1 MEKITVAV
9 CDDAPFISNHISKF
23 IKSNFEECIVVG
35 VFSDGSEALEYMK
48 SKPVDLII
56 TDIRMSKVS
65 GLDLAKYVFENML
78 PTRVIIITAFQ
89 EFEYARKAINYNVS
103 DFLCKPINPNELKQS
118 VQSNI
123 KTIKK
128 LKEKAIEKCYQTVE
142 NYIRNS
148 VYLKNLFFDSKFD
161 KKSSRESSEF
171 HSLATKENSA
181 LLFFFYSNTTNNVTE
196 SNLNDIAAFSSDN
209 LDAYPL
215 YAQPHESAVIL
226 FYNSESDIEKYI
238 DTIIKGFSLLY
249 NTESDY
255 IRVNQGSFRNIFDVI
270 CQYDI
275 PACFDILIDKKS
287 EQWTRKLKEIEKN
300 GSFESYRLFLVIMV
314 LLFDFRARGIDTPFY
329 IPALTDADSKQF
341 LSDIA
346 KQISDVILQKDL
358 REESIKSKIEAYVFS
373 HLSDCEL
380 GLVMIATEFHYS
392 PEYFSRWFKKN
403 FGVNFHQYITDL
415 RIDYAKKLL
424 KSGKDS
430 KDVPALVGFKTR
442 DHFTK
447 TFKKAVNLTPKE
459 YSMIEKGRET

>member
-1 MEKITVAV
+1 MENITVAV

-23 IKSNFEECIVVG
+23 IKSNFEECTVVG

-48 SKPVDLII
+48 SKPIDLII

-65 GLDLAKYVFENML
+65 GLDLAEYVFENML

-128 LKEKAIEKCYQTVE
+128 LKENAIEKCYQTVE
-142 NYIRNS
+142 SYNRNS
-148 VYLKNLFFDSKFD
+148 VYLKKLFFDSKFD

-171 HSLATKENSA
+171 HSLTTKENSA
-181 LLFFFYSNTTNNVTE
+181 LLFFFYSHTTNNVTE

-215 YAQPHESAVIL
+215 YALPHESAVIL
-226 FYNSESDIEKYI
+226 FYNSEADIEEYI

-255 IRVNQGSFRNIFDVI
+255 IHIALGTFRKVFDVI
-270 CQYDI
+270 CQTDI
-275 PACFDILIDKKS
+275 PSCFDILISKNS
-287 EQWTRKLKEIEKN
+287 EQWARKLKEIEKN
-300 GSFESYRLFLVIMV
+300 GSFDSYRLFLIIMV
-314 LLFDFRARGIDTPFY
+314 LSLDFRARGMDTPFY
-329 IPALTDADSKQF
+329 IPALMEADSKQF
-341 LSDIA
+341 LTDIA
-346 KQISDVILQKDL
+346 KQISETVLQNDL
-358 REESIKSKIEAYVFS
+358 REDSIKSEIETYVFS

-415 RIDYAKKLL
+415 RIEYAKKLL

-430 KDVPALVGFKTR
+430 KDVPALVGFNTR

-459 YSMIEKGRET
+459 YAKIKKGGNI

>member
-1 MEKITVAV
+1 M

-23 IKSNFEECIVVG
+23 IKSNFEECTVVG

-48 SKPVDLII
+48 SKPIDLII

-128 LKEKAIEKCYQTVE
+128 LKENAIEKCYQTVE
-142 NYIRNS
+142 SYNRNS
-148 VYLKNLFFDSKFD
+148 VYLKKLFFDSKFD

-171 HSLATKENSA
+171 HSLTTKENSA
-181 LLFFFYSNTTNNVTE
+181 LLFFFYSHTTNNVTE

-215 YAQPHESAVIL
+215 YALPHESAVIL
-226 FYNSESDIEKYI
+226 FYNSEADIEEYI

-255 IRVNQGSFRNIFDVI
+255 IHIALGTFRKVFDVI
-270 CQYDI
+270 CQTDI
-275 PACFDILIDKKS
+275 PACFDILISKNS
-287 EQWTRKLKEIEKN
+287 EQWARKLKEIEKN
-300 GSFESYRLFLVIMV
+300 GSFDSYRLFLIIMV
-314 LLFDFRARGIDTPFY
+314 LSLDFRARGMDTPFY
-329 IPALTDADSKQF
+329 IPALMEADSKQF
-341 LSDIA
+341 LTDIA
-346 KQISDVILQKDL
+346 KQISETVLRNDL
-358 REESIKSKIEAYVFS
+358 REDSIKSEIETYVFS

-415 RIDYAKKLL
+415 RIEYAKKLL

-430 KDVPALVGFKTR
+430 KDVPALVGFNTR

-459 YSMIEKGRET
+459 YAKIKKGGNI